1 MSVAN
6 LFLLSQACESD
17 AKVDSMLD
25 EASEG
30 EVAFLVVGDVFGAT
44 THSDLQLRAARRGI
58 EVSVIH
64 NSTVMTAV
72 GACGLQLYRF
82 GECVSIVFFTDTWR
96 PDSFYDKIKANRS
109 LGLHTLCLLD
119 IRVKEPDMEALC
131 RGKTGVYEP
140 PRFMNVNTA
149 IEELLEVEEKRGEGV
164 YDASTMAVGL
174 ARVGCG
180 ARQQIVAGAMGELL
194 KVRGFAAIDEDDRPS
209 TAERPLASSCVRKH
223 DLLADTC
230 RLAQVDFGEPLHSL
244 IICGHVTEFEQEM
257 LELYG
262 AAKRA
267 GNE

>member
-82 GECVSIVFFTDTWR
+82 GECVSIVFFR
-96 PDSFYDKIKANRS
+96 RR
-109 LGLHTLCLLD
+109 LGLD
-119 IRVKEPDMEALC
+119 R
-131 RGKTGVYEP
+131 RG
-140 PRFMNVNTA
+140 
-149 IEELLEVEEKRGEGV
+149 
-164 YDASTMAVGL
+164 
-174 ARVGCG
+174 
-180 ARQQIVAGAMGELL
+180 AG
-194 KVRGFAAIDEDDRPS
+194 
-209 TAERPLASSCVRKH
+209 
-223 DLLADTC
+223 
-230 RLAQVDFGEPLHSL
+230 
-244 IICGHVTEFEQEM
+244 
-257 LELYG
+257 
-262 AAKRA
+262 
-267 GNE
+267 

>member
-149 IEELLEVEEKRGEGV
+149 IEGLLGVEEKRGEGV

-194 KVRGFAAIDEDDRPS
+194 KVRGSRRLTKTIDPAPPRGVSPPPECENTTS
-209 TAERPLASSCVRKH
+209 
-223 DLLADTC
+223 LLT
-230 RLAQVDFGEPLHSL
+230 
-244 IICGHVTEFEQEM
+244 
-257 LELYG
+257 
-262 AAKRA
+262 RA
-267 GNE
+267 GSRRLTSASRCTVSSSVAT